1 MNVDTTLVSISARSK
16 DSKLFEMRMKVT
28 HAGTGKVEDQEK
40 DAHTFAWSG
49 TAVDAHNNM
58 QTFIIVT
65 IEKASSQC

>member
-28 HAGTGKVEDQEK
+28 HAGSGRVEDQEK
-40 DAHTFAWSG
+40 DAHTFAWTG
-49 TAVDAHNNM
+49 AHNNM